1 MIPEKWSMMDITLCH
16 FGTFFDPPPLPPNNP
31 ENQIFEKMKKMPGD
45 IIISHIC
52 TIHDNQM
59 MYGS

>member
-1 MIPEKWSMMDITLCH
+1 MMDITLCH
-16 FGTFFDPPPLPPNNP
+16 FGPFFDPPPLPPNNP

-45 IIISHIC
+45 IIILHIC